1 MYHRVLLSN
10 VFLSVADNVNPCV
23 VIVRLRATNVYTYL
37 MTLTISTRYVRD
49 EQTDK
54 TRRKHL
60 AHG

>member
-23 VIVRLRATNVYTYL
+23 VIVTLRATNVYTYL